1 MREVQTM
8 RLGIPGSTASVFPD
22 RVSCRWKN
30 TWEEAVTVNVA
41 LAAGSIAL
49 ATLHMVQHFM
59 QP

>member
-1 MREVQTM
+1 M

-22 RVSCRWKN
+22 HVSCRWKN
-30 TWEEAVTVNVA
+30 MWAEAVWVNVA
-41 LAAGSIAL
+41 FAAGSIAL

>member
-1 MREVQTM
+1 M

-30 TWEEAVTVNVA
+30 MWVETVKVTVVF
-41 LAAGSIAL
+41 AAGSIAF